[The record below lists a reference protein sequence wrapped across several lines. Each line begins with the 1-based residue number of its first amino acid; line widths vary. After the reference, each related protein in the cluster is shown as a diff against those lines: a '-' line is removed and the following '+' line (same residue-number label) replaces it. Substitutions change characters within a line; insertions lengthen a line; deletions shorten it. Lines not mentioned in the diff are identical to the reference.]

1 MTTNEAAAAMSQSD
15 DPASTYS
22 GGSSVVEGEE
32 SHLASSS
39 ARHYDHEDSDNGSS
53 HRHASN
59 SSDIGAL
66 DHGAPEIVSS
76 MDVDI
81 SPPMVPLSER
91 LENIGPPSALSAGR
105 GVDDD
110 GLVAVPPVGG
120 RDSPPIAPIHGV
132 RWDLGDYS
140 HFASSAAP
148 PSTATAATA
157 ASAQHPPS
165 SGTGSSARGNDDL
178 SNADMSEAAP
188 APAAGAASSTQHLT
202 ARERLVER
210 ERQSRLER
218 QRAQVKRRIAMN
230 REAEEM
236 ELARAG
242 IDVEN
247 DDEILSDHNNHGEG
261 SSDAHQRIE
270 TLDQLAGRDGSIV
283 GTVGDASTHGGDAST
298 HGGDVEHH
306 DHEYDVSV
314 PPPGEVVGAAAPSG
328 EGDQGGL
335 ALGYAM
341 ERFLSE
347 QVVVADQGQSNSL
360 GGAVGSESE
369 TLHVE
374 NDRVPSTLDGEVA
387 ATGMSNTG
395 ISMVPDGP
403 NVPNEAR
410 LVDLDES
417 GHMRNSERSHS
428 PARSVGVAPPMSTAS
443 YPPHS
448 NESVRSVG
456 TSDAGSIGE
465 QIMPSP
471 PVRAGSY
478 DLSTS
483 IRSEDGTDDPND
495 STDGANFA
503 PRLARLT
510 EADISEM
517 NTLDN
522 ASVGNVAPRSIRDE
536 DEPLLRIGSF
546 TDGIGVS
553 VAGTQTTAVE
563 TVSSVRSTA
572 GGRPSLSSIH
582 SEGDGEE
589 EDRNLLTMSPVA
601 GSTDTASNSRSSMRL
616 GMPGDGQ
623 GLRASP
629 LDPDDTP
636 TSPHES
642 HLLLAGGSMMHSRSP
657 SLIGNT
663 NDLEVADPISDDYD
677 NQYLN
682 HNEIAPGPE
691 AIEGTSPAVAT
702 LGEYVDD
709 GIESPERLACPLLDQ
724 GANGFHHY
732 GATNDEEGLQHPP
745 LVPVGHL
752 GSRYVENGGIPS
764 EVLLEKVENGYGPK
778 TMSIQEP
785 PQDAVG
791 TSAPLLKAEVQI
803 AWLAVAF
810 CIGLAIG
817 LFFR

>member
-1 MTTNEAAAAMSQSD
+1 
-15 DPASTYS
+15 
-22 GGSSVVEGEE
+22 
-32 SHLASSS
+32 
-39 ARHYDHEDSDNGSS
+39 
-53 HRHASN
+53 
-59 SSDIGAL
+59 
-66 DHGAPEIVSS
+66 
-76 MDVDI
+76 
-81 SPPMVPLSER
+81 
-91 LENIGPPSALSAGR
+91 
-105 GVDDD
+105 
-110 GLVAVPPVGG
+110 
-120 RDSPPIAPIHGV
+120 
-132 RWDLGDYS
+132 
-140 HFASSAAP
+140 
-148 PSTATAATA
+148 
-157 ASAQHPPS
+157 
-165 SGTGSSARGNDDL
+165 
-178 SNADMSEAAP
+178 
-188 APAAGAASSTQHLT
+188 
-202 ARERLVER
+202 
-210 ERQSRLER
+210 
-218 QRAQVKRRIAMN
+218 
-230 REAEEM
+230 
-236 ELARAG
+236 
-242 IDVEN
+242 
-247 DDEILSDHNNHGEG
+247 
-261 SSDAHQRIE
+261 
-270 TLDQLAGRDGSIV
+270 
-283 GTVGDASTHGGDAST
+283 
-298 HGGDVEHH
+298 
-306 DHEYDVSV
+306 
-314 PPPGEVVGAAAPSG
+314 
-328 EGDQGGL
+328 
-335 ALGYAM
+335 M

-360 GGAVGSESE
+360 DGAVGSESG

-374 NDRVPSTLDGEVA
+374 NDRVPSTLDGEVPP
-387 ATGMSNTG
+387 TDMSNIG
-395 ISMVPDGP
+395 ISMVPGP
-403 NVPNEAR
+403 DVPNEAH

-428 PARSVGVAPPMSTAS
+428 PARSAGVAPPMSTAS

-448 NESVRSVG
+448 TESVRSVG

-483 IRSEDGTDDPND
+483 IRSEDGTNDPND
-495 STDGANFA
+495 SAGGADFA

-536 DEPLLRIGSF
+536 DEPLLGIGSF

-582 SEGDGEE
+582 SEGDEEE
-589 EDRNLLTMSPVA
+589 EDRNLLTMSPVV
-601 GSTDTASNSRSSMRL
+601 GSIGSSASDSRSSMRL
-616 GMPGDGQ
+616 GIPGDGQ

-629 LDPDDTP
+629 LDPNDTP
-636 TSPHES
+636 TSPHGS
-642 HLLLAGGSMMHSRSP
+642 HPFLAGGSMMHSRSP

-663 NDLEVADPISDDYD
+663 DDLEVADPISDDYD

-732 GATNDEEGLQHPP
+732 GATNDEEGL
-745 LVPVGHL
+745 PVGHL
-752 GSRYVENGGIPS
+752 SSRNIENVGIPS
-764 EVLLEKVENGYGPK
+764 EVLLEKVENGYDPK
-778 TMSIQEP
+778 NMSIKEP
-785 PQDAVG
+785 PQDNVG
-791 TSAPLLKAEVQI
+791 TSAPLLKAEVQV

>member
-1 MTTNEAAAAMSQSD
+1 MSQSN

-32 SHLASSS
+32 PHLASSS

-53 HRHASN
+53 HLHASN

-66 DHGAPEIVSS
+66 DHGAPERVSS
-76 MDVDI
+76 MDVDS
-81 SPPMVPLSER
+81 SPPIVPLSER
-91 LENIGPPSALSAGR
+91 LGNIGPPAGSADGR

-247 DDEILSDHNNHGEG
+247 DDEILSDHNHHGEG

-360 GGAVGSESE
+360 DGAVGSESG

-387 ATGMSNTG
+387 PTDMSNIG
-395 ISMVPDGP
+395 ISMVPGP
-403 NVPNEAR
+403 DVPNEAH

-417 GHMRNSERSHS
+417 GHMRNNERSHS

-448 NESVRSVG
+448 TESVRSVG

-483 IRSEDGTDDPND
+483 IRSEDGTNDPND
-495 STDGANFA
+495 SAGGADFA

-536 DEPLLRIGSF
+536 DEPLLGIGSF

-582 SEGDGEE
+582 SEGDEEE
-589 EDRNLLTMSPVA
+589 EDRNLLTMSPVV
-601 GSTDTASNSRSSMRL
+601 GSIGSSASDSRSSMRL

-629 LDPDDTP
+629 LDPNDTP
-636 TSPHES
+636 TSPHGS
-642 HLLLAGGSMMHSRSP
+642 HPFLAGGSMMHSRSP

-663 NDLEVADPISDDYD
+663 DDLEVADPISDDYD

-732 GATNDEEGLQHPP
+732 GATNDEEGL
-745 LVPVGHL
+745 PVGHL
-752 GSRYVENGGIPS
+752 SSRNIENVGIPS
-764 EVLLEKVENGYGPK
+764 EVLLEKVENGYDPK
-778 TMSIQEP
+778 NMSIKEP
-785 PQDAVG
+785 PQDNVG
-791 TSAPLLKAEVQI
+791 TSAPLLKAEVQV